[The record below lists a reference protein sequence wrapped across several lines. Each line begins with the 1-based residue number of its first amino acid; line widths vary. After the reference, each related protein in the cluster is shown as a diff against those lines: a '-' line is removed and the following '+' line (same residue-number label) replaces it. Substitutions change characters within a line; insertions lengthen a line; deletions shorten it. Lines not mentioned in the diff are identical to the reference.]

1 LWVVIYLCLTT
12 ILVTKMYEQFDETAA
27 KALLA
32 VEPGD
37 SVRRVSQKIDEPY
50 ETVRQKVKR
59 LEEGDVVETD
69 DGVRVVAPSVEK
81 AVYGSA
87 AAGARVSS
95 PSPREAYVL
104 PHYADRPFAF
114 TRIDAVYVWTRGGY
128 QVARSPDDYAVFVA
142 VEEPAYWKNFFA
154 DFGVPA
160 NEEREPAD
168 EVDGSVQFVVEERDE
183 VERDWVEGQP
193 VIPLEETVEYMR
205 DNFVQFQPAFEMID
219 EMYDEPNL
227 DVEYSEKGAV

>member
-1 LWVVIYLCLTT
+1 V
-12 ILVTKMYEQFDETAA
+12 FDETAA

-32 VEPGD
+32 AEPGD

-59 LEEGDVVETD
+59 LEDGGIVKTD
-69 DGVRVVAPSVEK
+69 DGVRVTSPSVEK
-81 AVYGSA
+81 SIYQSA
-87 AAGARVSS
+87 AAGARVSP
-95 PSPREAYVL
+95 PSTRDAYVL

-142 VEEPAYWKNFFA
+142 VEETAYWKNFFG

-160 NEEREPAD
+160 KEERVPAD
-168 EVDGSVQFVVEERDE
+168 EIDGSVQFVVEERNE
-183 VERDWVEGQP
+183 VECEWVEGQP

-205 DNFVQFQPAFEMID
+205 DNFAQFQPAFEMID
-219 EMYDEPNL
+219 EMYDEPDL
-227 DVEYSEKGAV
+227 SVSYSEKEAV

>member
-1 LWVVIYLCLTT
+1 
-12 ILVTKMYEQFDETAA
+12 MYEGFDDTAA

-32 VEPGD
+32 AEPGD

-59 LEEGDVVETD
+59 LEKGGIVETD
-69 DGVRVVAPSVEK
+69 EGFRVVAPSVK
-81 AVYGSA
+81 KSIYQSA
-87 AAGARVSS
+87 AAGARVSP
-95 PSPREAYVL
+95 PSAREAYVL
-104 PHYADRPFAF
+104 PHFADRPFAF

-160 NEEREPAD
+160 NDERNSVD
-168 EVDGSVQFVVEERDE
+168 EIDGSVQFVVEERDK
-183 VERDWVEGQP
+183 VEPERVEGQP
-193 VIPLEETVEYMR
+193 VIPLDETVEYMR
-205 DNFVQFQPAFEMID
+205 DNLAHFQPALEMLD
-219 EMYDEPNL
+219 EMYDELDL
-227 DVEYSEKGAV
+227 DVSYSEKKEEV